1 MEIMADNKKQPKKQ
15 LKQIATL
22 SGIAIQMGITIY
34 LFVVFG
40 KWLDSKFTNNYSLY
54 TVIFSLLGV
63 LLAMYKIIKQV
74 ASMNNEK

>member
-1 MEIMADNKKQPKKQ
+1 MADNKKQPKKQ

-40 KWLDSKFTNNYSLY
+40 KWLDSSYNPSGKLFLIVFTLVGVAISLY
-54 TVIFSLLGV
+54 AV
-63 LLAMYKIIKQV
+63 LKQI
-74 ASMNNEK
+74 NKLDP

>member
-1 MEIMADNKKQPKKQ
+1 MADNKKQPKKQ
-15 LKQIATL
+15 LKQITEL
-22 SGIAIQMGITIY
+22 SGIAVQMGITIY